1 MPSETTAE
9 AADNKQIKIK
19 NESRKMK
26 NQSKTQVTVTGLKIK
41 TSTVLLAAAL
51 IALITPSAAT
61 AGPPSDHPGGAAG
74 LRDHEHGGRNEDH
87 NGGRGKRPE
96 GGDRHHREA
105 PTATL
110 LVSGLGGSQGST
122 VGPDGALYVTENLE
136 GRIWRVDPETGQVTT
151 FASGLPAGLAGIGN
165 GGVVDV
171 AFIGKTAYA
180 LVTGVA
186 SDSGGTNVVGIYR
199 MDGPASFTVVADI
212 GEFNLLNPPTIPF
225 HFDLPT
231 GFQYAIQT
239 FRGGFLVTDANLN
252 RVLRV
257 TLDGEI
263 SVFID
268 FDNIVPTGL
277 AVRGNTIYMAEGGA
291 DPHTPQTGKVVAFGP
306 KSPTAT
312 EVASGAPWLLDVE
325 FGGGRLYAL
334 SFGTFDPLTELENLA
349 VPDTGALV
357 KVNGDGTLTVVMDGL
372 NQPTSLEFI
381 GDDAYVVTLT
391 GEIWRIDDL

>member
-1 MPSETTAE
+1 
-9 AADNKQIKIK
+9 
-19 NESRKMK
+19 MK
-26 NQSKTQVTVTGLKIK
+26 NQNKTQVAVTGLKIK
-41 TSTVLLAAAL
+41 TSMVLLAAAL
-51 IALITPSAAT
+51 IAMITQSAAT
-61 AGPPSDHPGGAAG
+61 AGPPSDHRGGAAV
-74 LRDHEHGGRNEDH
+74 LRDHEHGGRIENQK
-87 NGGRGKRPE
+87 GGRAKGHK
-96 GGDRHHREA
+96 GVARHHREA

-151 FASGLPAGLAGIGN
+151 FASGLPPSLFGING

-199 MDGPASFTVVADI
+199 VDGPASFTVVADI

-231 GFQYAIQT
+231 GFQFAIET
-239 FRGGFLVTDANLN
+239 YRGGFLVTDANLN

-277 AVRGNTIYMAEGGA
+277 AVFGETVLMAEGGP
-291 DPHTPQTGKVVAFGP
+291 DPHTPQTGKVVSFGP
-306 KSPTAT
+306 KSSTAT
-312 EVASGAPWLLDVE
+312 EVASRVPWVLDLQ
-325 FGGGRLYAL
+325 FGLGRTLYAL
-334 SFGTFDPLTELENLA
+334 SFGTFDPNTESLNLA
-349 VPDTGALV
+349 VPNTGALA
-357 KVNGDGTLTVVMDGL
+357 KVNGDGTFTVVVQGL
-372 NQPTSLEFI
+372 NQPTSLQFI

>member
-1 MPSETTAE
+1 
-9 AADNKQIKIK
+9 
-19 NESRKMK
+19 MK
-26 NQSKTQVTVTGLKIK
+26 NQSKTQILVNGLKTR
-41 TSTVLLAAAL
+41 TSMVLLAATL
-51 IALITPSAAT
+51 IALITPPAAT
-61 AGPPSDHPGGAAG
+61 AGPKSDHRGGAAG
-74 LRDHEHGGRNEDH
+74 LRDHEHGGRNENH
-87 NGGRGKRPE
+87 NGGRGKRSE

-151 FASGLPAGLAGIGN
+151 FASGLPAGLFGIGN

-231 GFQYAIQT
+231 GFQFAIET
-239 FRGGFLVTDANLN
+239 YRGGFLVTDANLN

-277 AVRGNTIYMAEGGA
+277 VVFGDTVLMAEGGP
-291 DPHTPQTGKVVAFGP
+291 DPHTPQTGKVVSFGP
-306 KSPTAT
+306 NSSTAT
-312 EVASGAPWLLDVE
+312 EVASGAPWVLDLQ
-325 FGGGRLYAL
+325 FGLGRTLYAL
-334 SFGTFDPLTELENLA
+334 SFGTFDPNTESLNLA
-349 VPDTGALV
+349 VPNTGALV
-357 KVNGDGTLTVVMDGL
+357 KVNGDGTFTVVVHGL
-372 NQPTSLEFI
+372 NQPTSLQFI
-381 GDDAYVVTLT
+381 GNKAYVVTLT
-391 GEIWRIDDL
+391 GEIWRIDGVSCPPNGVTR

>member
-1 MPSETTAE
+1 
-9 AADNKQIKIK
+9 
-19 NESRKMK
+19 MK
-26 NQSKTQVTVTGLKIK
+26 NQIKAQATVTRPKIK
-41 TSTVLLAAAL
+41 TSMVLLAATL
-51 IALITPSAAT
+51 IAMITPSAAT
-61 AGPPSDHPGGAAG
+61 AGPKSDHRSGAAV
-74 LRDHEHGGRNEDH
+74 LRDHEHGGRIENQK
-87 NGGRGKRPE
+87 GGRAKGHK
-96 GGDRHHREA
+96 GVARHHREA

-151 FASGLPAGLAGIGN
+151 FASGLPAGLFGIGN

-186 SDSGGTNVVGIYR
+186 SDSGGTDVVGIYR
-199 MDGPASFTVVADI
+199 VDGPASFTVVADL

-231 GFQYAIQT
+231 GFQFAIET
-239 FRGGFLVTDANLN
+239 YRGGFLVTDANLN

-277 AVRGNTIYMAEGGA
+277 AVFGDTVLMAEGGP
-291 DPHTPQTGKVVAFGP
+291 DPHTPQTGKVVSFGP
-306 KSPTAT
+306 KSSTAT
-312 EVASGAPWLLDVE
+312 EVASGVPWVLDLQ
-325 FGGGRLYAL
+325 FGLGRTLYAL
-334 SFGTFDPLTELENLA
+334 SFGTFDPNTESLNLA
-349 VPDTGALV
+349 VPNTGALA
-357 KVNGDGTLTVVMDGL
+357 KVNGDGTFTVVVHGL
-372 NQPTSLEFI
+372 NQPTSLQFI
-381 GDDAYVVTLT
+381 GNKAYVVTLL
-391 GEIWRIDDL
+391 GEVWTIDGLSNPPYGPIP

>member
-1 MPSETTAE
+1 
-9 AADNKQIKIK
+9 
-19 NESRKMK
+19 MK
-26 NQSKTQVTVTGLKIK
+26 NQFKTQATVTGLKIK

-51 IALITPSAAT
+51 IAMITPSAAT
-61 AGPPSDHPGGAAG
+61 AGPPS
-74 LRDHEHGGRNEDH
+74 
-87 NGGRGKRPE
+87 KT
-96 GGDRHHREA
+96 

-110 LVSGLGGSQGST
+110 LVSGLEGTQGST

-151 FASGLPAGLAGIGN
+151 FASGLPAGLFGIGN

-199 MDGPASFTVVADI
+199 VDGPASFTVVADI

-231 GFQYAIQT
+231 GFQFAIET
-239 FRGGFLVTDANLN
+239 YRGGFLVTDANLN

-277 AVRGNTIYMAEGGA
+277 AVFGETVLMAEGGP
-291 DPHTPQTGKVVAFGP
+291 DPHSPQTGRIVAFGP
-306 KSPTAT
+306 GSSYTDAT
-312 EVASGAPWLLDVE
+312 VVASGVPWVLDLQ
-325 FGGGRLYAL
+325 FGLGRTLYAL
-334 SFGTFDPLTELENLA
+334 SFGTFDPNTELLNLA
-349 VPDTGALV
+349 VPNTGALA
-357 KVNGDGTLTVVMDGL
+357 KVNGDGTFTVVVQGL
-372 NQPTSLEFI
+372 NQPTSLQFI

>member
-1 MPSETTAE
+1 MK
-9 AADNKQIKIK
+9 KQFKA
-19 NESRKMK
+19 
-26 NQSKTQVTVTGLKIK
+26 QATVTGLKIK

-51 IALITPSAAT
+51 IAMITPSAAT
-61 AGPPSDHPGGAAG
+61 AGRPSQT
-74 LRDHEHGGRNEDH
+74 
-87 NGGRGKRPE
+87 
-96 GGDRHHREA
+96 

-110 LVSGLGGSQGST
+110 LVSGLEGTQGST

-151 FASGLPAGLAGIGN
+151 FASGLPAGLFGIGN

-186 SDSGGTNVVGIYR
+186 SDSGGNSVVGIYR
-199 MDGPASFTVVADI
+199 VDGPASFTVVADI

-231 GFQYAIQT
+231 GFQFAIET
-239 FRGGFLVTDANLN
+239 YRGGFLVTDANLN

-277 AVRGNTIYMAEGGA
+277 VVFGDTVLMAEGGP
-291 DPHTPQTGKVVAFGP
+291 DPHTPQTGKVVSFGP
-306 KSPTAT
+306 KSSTAT
-312 EVASGAPWLLDVE
+312 EVASGVPWVLDLQ
-325 FGGGRLYAL
+325 FGLGRTLYAL
-334 SFGTFDPLTELENLA
+334 SYGTFDPATEALNLA
-349 VPDTGALV
+349 VPNAGALA
-357 KVNGDGTLTVVMDGL
+357 KVNGDGTFTVVMPGL
-372 NQPTSLEFI
+372 NQPTSLQFI
-381 GDDAYVVTLT
+381 RNKAYVVTLT
-391 GEIWRIDDL
+391 GEIWKIDGLSDPPYGPTP

>member
-1 MPSETTAE
+1 
-9 AADNKQIKIK
+9 
-19 NESRKMK
+19 MK
-26 NQSKTQVTVTGLKIK
+26 NQIKTQATVTGLKIK
-41 TSTVLLAAAL
+41 TSMVLLAAAL
-51 IALITPSAAT
+51 IAMITPSAAT
-61 AGPPSDHPGGAAG
+61 AGRPSQT
-74 LRDHEHGGRNEDH
+74 
-87 NGGRGKRPE
+87 
-96 GGDRHHREA
+96 

-110 LVSGLGGSQGST
+110 LVSGLEGTQGST

-151 FASGLPAGLAGIGN
+151 FASGLPAGLFGIGN

-186 SDSGGTNVVGIYR
+186 SDSGGSDVVGIYR
-199 MDGPASFTVVADI
+199 VDGPASFTVVADI
-212 GEFNLLNPPTIPF
+212 GEFNLLNPPTHVFQI
-225 HFDLPT
+225 DLPT

-263 SVFID
+263 TELIA

-277 AVRGNTIYMAEGGA
+277 AVSGDTIYMAEGGP
-291 DPHTPQTGKVVAFGP
+291 DPHLPQTGKVVSFGP
-306 KSPTAT
+306 KSSTAK

-325 FGGGRLYAL
+325 FGGGGRLYAL

-372 NQPTSLEFI
+372 DQPTSLEFI
-381 GDDAYVVTLT
+381 GDTAYVVTLT
-391 GEIWRIDDL
+391 GEIWRIDGLSAKSKLKPQKGK

>member
-1 MPSETTAE
+1 
-9 AADNKQIKIK
+9 
-19 NESRKMK
+19 MK
-26 NQSKTQVTVTGLKIK
+26 NQFKTQATVTRLKLK
-41 TSTVLLAAAL
+41 TCTVLLAAAL
-51 IALITPSAAT
+51 IAMITPSAAT
-61 AGPPSDHPGGAAG
+61 AGPP
-74 LRDHEHGGRNEDH
+74 
-87 NGGRGKRPE
+87 
-96 GGDRHHREA
+96 
-105 PTATL
+105 TATL
-110 LVSGLGGSQGST
+110 LVSGLEGTQGST

-151 FASGLPAGLAGIGN
+151 FASGLPAGLFGIGN

-186 SDSGGTNVVGIYR
+186 SDSGGTSVVGIYR
-199 MDGPASFTVVADI
+199 VDGPASFTVVADI

-231 GFQYAIQT
+231 GFQFAIEAY
-239 FRGGFLVTDANLN
+239 RGGFLVTDANLN

-277 AVRGNTIYMAEGGA
+277 VVFGDTVLMAEGGP
-291 DPHTPQTGKVVAFGP
+291 DPHAPQTGKVVSFGP

-312 EVASGAPWLLDVE
+312 EVASGVPWVLDVQ
-325 FGGGRLYAL
+325 FGLGRTLYAL
-334 SFGTFDPLTELENLA
+334 SFGTFDPNTEALNLA
-349 VPDTGALV
+349 VPNTGALV
-357 KVNGDGTLTVVMDGL
+357 KVNGDGTLTVVVDGL
-372 NQPTSLEFI
+372 DQPTSLQFI
-381 GDDAYVVTLT
+381 GNKAYVVTLT
-391 GEIWRIDDL
+391 GEIWVIDGVSGPPHGATP

>member
-1 MPSETTAE
+1 
-9 AADNKQIKIK
+9 
-19 NESRKMK
+19 MK
-26 NQSKTQVTVTGLKIK
+26 NQTKSQATVNGLKNK
-41 TSTVLLAAAL
+41 TSMVLSAAAL
-51 IALITPSAAT
+51 IAMITPPAAT
-61 AGPPSDHPGGAAG
+61 AGPPSDHRGGTAKGHKGEA
-74 LRDHEHGGRNEDH
+74 
-87 NGGRGKRPE
+87 
-96 GGDRHHREA
+96 RHHREA

-151 FASGLPAGLAGIGN
+151 FASGLPPGLSGIGN

-231 GFQYAIQT
+231 GFQFAIET
-239 FRGGFLVTDANLN
+239 YRGGFLVTDANLN

-277 AVRGNTIYMAEGGA
+277 VVFGDTVLMAEGGP
-291 DPHTPQTGKVVAFGP
+291 DPHTPQTGKVVSFGP
-306 KSPTAT
+306 KSSTAT
-312 EVASGAPWLLDVE
+312 EVASGVPWVLDVQ
-325 FGGGRLYAL
+325 FGLGRTLYAL
-334 SFGTFDPLTELENLA
+334 SFGTFDPNTESLNLA
-349 VPDTGALV
+349 VPHTGALV
-357 KVNGDGTLTVVMDGL
+357 KVNGDGTFTVVVHGL
-372 NQPTSLEFI
+372 NQPTSLQFI
-381 GDDAYVVTLT
+381 GNKAYVVTLT
-391 GEIWRIDDL
+391 GEIWTIDGISAKSKQKPKKGK

>member
-1 MPSETTAE
+1 
-9 AADNKQIKIK
+9 
-19 NESRKMK
+19 MK
-26 NQSKTQVTVTGLKIK
+26 NQSKTQATVTGLKTK
-41 TSTVLLAAAL
+41 TSTVLLAATL
-51 IALITPSAAT
+51 IALITPAAAT
-61 AGPPSDHPGGAAG
+61 AGPPSDHRGGTAKGHKGEA
-74 LRDHEHGGRNEDH
+74 
-87 NGGRGKRPE
+87 
-96 GGDRHHREA
+96 RHHREA

-110 LVSGLGGSQGST
+110 LVSGLEGTQGST
-122 VGPDGALYVTENLE
+122 VGPYGALYVTENLE

-151 FASGLPAGLAGIGN
+151 FASGLPAGLFGIGN

-199 MDGPASFTVVADI
+199 VDGPASFTVVADI
-212 GEFNLLNPPTIPF
+212 GKFNLLNPPTIQF
-225 HFDLPT
+225 EIMLPT

-239 FRGGFLVTDANLN
+239 FRGGFLVTDAHLN

-263 SVFID
+263 TELIA

-277 AVRGNTIYMAEGGA
+277 AVSGDTIYMAEAGP
-291 DPHTPQTGKVVAFGP
+291 DPHLPQTGKVVSFGP

-312 EVASGAPWLLDVE
+312 EVASGVPFLVEVE
-325 FGGGRLYAL
+325 FGGGGRLYAL
-334 SFGTFDPLTELENLA
+334 SIGTFDPITDFA

-357 KVNGDGTLTVVMDGL
+357 KVNGDGTFTVIMNGL
-372 NQPTSLEFI
+372 DQPTSLEFI
-381 GDDAYVVTLT
+381 GNKAYVVTLT
-391 GEIWRIDDL
+391 GEIWRIDGVSGPPYGPTP

>member
-1 MPSETTAE
+1 
-9 AADNKQIKIK
+9 
-19 NESRKMK
+19 MK
-26 NQSKTQVTVTGLKIK
+26 NLIKTQVAVIGPKIK
-41 TSTVLLAAAL
+41 TSMVLLAAAL
-51 IALITPSAAT
+51 IAMITPPAAT
-61 AGPPSDHPGGAAG
+61 AGRPSQT
-74 LRDHEHGGRNEDH
+74 
-87 NGGRGKRPE
+87 
-96 GGDRHHREA
+96 

-110 LVSGLGGSQGST
+110 LVSGLEGSQGST

-136 GRIWRVDPETGQVTT
+136 GRIWRVDPKTGQVTT
-151 FASGLPAGLAGIGN
+151 FASGLPAGLFGIGN

-186 SDSGGTNVVGIYR
+186 SDPGGTNVVGIYR
-199 MDGPASFTVVADI
+199 VDGPASFTVVADL

-231 GFQYAIQT
+231 GFQFAIET
-239 FRGGFLVTDANLN
+239 YRGGFLVTDANLN

-277 AVRGNTIYMAEGGA
+277 AVSGDTIYMAEGGS
-291 DPHTPQTGKVVAFGP
+291 DPHLPQTGKVVSFGP

-312 EVASGAPWLLDVE
+312 EVASGVPFLLDVE
-325 FGGGRLYAL
+325 FGRGGRLYAL
-334 SFGTFDPLTELENLA
+334 SHGMVDPSIDPSNA
-349 VPDTGALV
+349 VPNTGALV
-357 KVNGDGTLTVVMDGL
+357 KVNGDGPFTVITDGL
-372 NQPTSLEFI
+372 DRPTSLEFI
-381 GDDAYVVTLT
+381 GNTAYVVTLT
-391 GEIWRIDDL
+391 GEIWKIDGVRCPR